1 MFKLLVA
8 SLFTLIIVMPA
19 QGASD
24 SSQVSSLMAQLKTNL
39 TATTKLQGT
48 LDDFTLANEQLMKE
62 NKVLAD
68 NRKLQQ
74 ANLDKTTAVYQK
86 QYDSEMAAK
95 QGAIDAV
102 LAEYNSLGCA
112 GTLPE
117 AQYNRCVKLHAQYTT
132 RIDSMKASGNAYLQT
147 KMAQYNKAL
156 EPLQSIVDRQTA
168 RIDEIYGEMTANLAL
183 YMEAQDQQK
192 ALNDEIAKIRVTLAD
207 LCSSNNTSVAAR
219 QLCNGVNW
227 DGTRTDLPSLIVPV
241 NPNPTVVVPNK

>member
-1 MFKLLVA
+1 MFKSLVA

-24 SSQVSSLMAQLKTNL
+24 SAQVSSLMAQLKTNL

-74 ANLDKTTAVYQK
+74 DNLDTTTEAYQK
-86 QYDSEMAAK
+86 QYDGEMAAK

-117 AQYNRCVKLHAQYTT
+117 AQYNRCVKLHAQYTAK
-132 RIDSMKASGNAYLQT
+132 IDSMKASGNAYLQVKIT
-147 KMAQYNKAL
+147 QYNKAL

-168 RIDEIYGEMTANLAL
+168 RIDEIYAQMTANLAL

-192 ALNDEIAKIRVTLAD
+192 ALNAEIAKIRLALTD
-207 LCSSNNTSVAAR
+207 LCSNTASVAAR

-227 DGTRTDLPSLIVPV
+227 DGTRTDLPALGNVTPKG
-241 NPNPTVVVPNK
+241 TVIVPNK